1 LDDIAVMAELWLVPV
16 FDAYRICGLCN
27 IGQTI
32 DPNDPDTS
40 GVIDVKDYE
49 ALMADW
55 GKEVELGFSASFY
68 DKADQPVE
76 PNQLSG
82 VITVQVDECPV
93 SSWVF
98 VQVDGIPV
106 GVAYPYNTIP
116 PAFEIPTHEFS
127 NGNHTLS
134 LGGYTYEGGCWM
146 REIPVQF
153 KNSLYLASI
162 PERYEPNE
170 VYEIWGYFNS
180 GTMQISTDPNS
191 ITVSD
196 SGYICHST
204 MINSGTAEASLYYE
218 SGEFSESQYI
228 VLAKAV
234 DMSKIDPNSFRA
246 LIIAPDIKANKDFKI
261 SLEAIRNALLAKNI
275 SCQELLHK
283 DATWENISV
292 ALQGGNLNYVYW
304 IGHSDSQIGETRD
317 PITLKIIK
325 EGVHRTNFKCWKK
338 GVLSDS
344 LEDRIFSCMAS
355 DKITIPA
362 VPEILPDNWEKK
374 GQIGRASCRERVCQY
389 V

>member
-1 LDDIAVMAELWLVPV
+1 
-16 FDAYRICGLCN
+16 
-27 IGQTI
+27 
-32 DPNDPDTS
+32 
-40 GVIDVKDYE
+40 
-49 ALMADW
+49 
-55 GKEVELGFSASFY
+55 
-68 DKADQPVE
+68 
-76 PNQLSG
+76 
-82 VITVQVDECPV
+82 
-93 SSWVF
+93 
-98 VQVDGIPV
+98 
-106 GVAYPYNTIP
+106 
-116 PAFEIPTHEFS
+116 
-127 NGNHTLS
+127 
-134 LGGYTYEGGCWM
+134 
-146 REIPVQF
+146 
-153 KNSLYLASI
+153 
-162 PERYEPNE
+162 
-170 VYEIWGYFNS
+170 
-180 GTMQISTDPNS
+180 MQISTDPNS

-246 LIIAPDIKANKDFKI
+246 LIVAPDIKANKDFKI

-374 GQIGRASCRERVCQY
+374 GHSMWSLKLWQTMRIKEFWVIGCESGLEWENAGVKYNHFNDMACAVGAYYQDNQGNYVHVYIGTRKPVWFGYLVEQAADYPSAIAHIIQRHANNHNLEDAINNGTVGSDEHIAIWGIEGIDERSIQWWPLTTKRDWIIFN
-389 V
+389 

>member
-1 LDDIAVMAELWLVPV
+1 
-16 FDAYRICGLCN
+16 
-27 IGQTI
+27 
-32 DPNDPDTS
+32 
-40 GVIDVKDYE
+40 
-49 ALMADW
+49 
-55 GKEVELGFSASFY
+55 
-68 DKADQPVE
+68 
-76 PNQLSG
+76 

-98 VQVDGIPV
+98 VQVDGIPA

-374 GQIGRASCRERVCQY
+374 GHSMWSLKLWQTMRIKEFWVIGCESGLEWENAGVKYNHFNDMACAVGAYYQDNQGNYVHVYIGTRKPVLTVPLSLGHFER
-389 V
+389 